1 MNPLR
6 CVIVDDEPLAVKL
19 LEGFVAR
26 TPFLALAGS
35 FTDPVAAMT
44 AIRAERPELVFLD
57 IQMPDLDGM
66 ELSRMIPPET
76 KIVFTTAFKQY
87 AFESYEVSALD
98 FLLKPV
104 RYQKF
109 LAAAEK
115 AREWFEGR
123 RFLDSLRSLEMT
135 GKALRSLEMTGKAQ
149 RSLEMTG
156 KAQRSAEMA
165 DSEGIFL
172 KAEGEYRKVRL
183 EEIVCVEGMK
193 DYVLVYLAGEKQPLV
208 VHTTMK
214 AMEELLPP
222 QRFMRIHRSAI
233 VALGQIRSVSP
244 SGDIVAGDRFLHV
257 SEGYRAAFDAY
268 LEGHSL
274 R

>member
-149 RSLEMTG
+149 RS
-156 KAQRSAEMA
+156 AEMA

>member
-123 RFLDSLRSLEMT
+123 RFLDSQRSLEMT